1 MAMRGWPL
9 IKLLPQKTNFR
20 FVRYSKPAA
29 FLSVILCVASIVAC
43 FVPGLNMG
51 IDFRGGASLEMTKPA
66 GQQIQFDDV
75 RRAVNE
81 LELGDVQVQGIAR
94 RDSNIDDGSAAIVRF
109 QVPEG
114 RDQTSVVAQVEGA
127 ITQATGEVAYSGVN
141 VVGSKVSGELLQ
153 SGLLALLS
161 AIVLMFLYIWFRF
174 EPQFGFGAVAGLVHD
189 VVLTFGLIVLF
200 RLEFSLTMVAAIL
213 TVIGYSM
220 NDTVVVFDRL
230 RENLRKY
237 KTMPLRDVIDLS
249 LNETLSRTIITGVT
263 AVMVLAALA
272 VFGGEALFGFS
283 IALMFGIIIGTYSS
297 IYVGAPIILLWGVK
311 RGGSADDAKPIKL
324 GMASRP

>member
-20 FVRYSKPAA
+20 FVKYAPAA
-29 FLSVILCVASIVAC
+29 GVISLILCVASIVGC
-43 FVPGLNMG
+43 FYPGLNLG
-51 IDFRGGASLEMTKPA
+51 IDFRGGASMEVSKPA
-66 GQQIQFDDV
+66 GQVLELDQV
-75 RRAVNE
+75 RSAVSD
-81 LELGDVQVQGIAR
+81 LGLGDVQVQGI
-94 RDSNIDDGSAAIVRF
+94 DSDSSAIVRF
-109 QVPEG
+109 QIPEG
-114 RDQTSVVAQVEGA
+114 EAQGAVVQKVEQAIDQAV
-127 ITQATGEVAYSGVN
+127 GEVRYSGVS
-141 VVGSKVSGELLQ
+141 VVGSKVSGELFT
-153 SGLLALLS
+153 SGLLALAA
-161 AIVLMFLYIWFRF
+161 AIALMFVYIWFRF

-189 VVLTFGLIVLF
+189 LILTFGLIALF
-200 RLEFSLTMVAAIL
+200 RFEFSLNTVAAIL

-237 KTMPLRDVIDLS
+237 KTMPLREVIDLS

-263 AVMVLAALA
+263 AVGVLAVLALY
-272 VFGGEALFGFS
+272 GGEALFGFS
-283 IALMFGIIIGTYSS
+283 IVLMVGIVIGTYSS

-311 RGGSADDAKPIKL
+311 RGGSVDEDAKPVKF

>member
-20 FVRYSKPAA
+20 FVKYAPIAGVI
-29 FLSVILCVASIVAC
+29 SVILCVAAIVGC
-43 FVPGLNMG
+43 FYPGLNLG
-51 IDFRGGASLEMTKPA
+51 IDFRGGASMEVSKPA
-66 GQQIQFDDV
+66 GQVLELDKV
-75 RRAVNE
+75 RGAVSE
-81 LELGDVQVQGIAR
+81 LGLGDVQVQGI
-94 RDSNIDDGSAAIVRF
+94 DSSASAIVRF
-109 QVPEG
+109 QIPEDEG
-114 RDQTSVVAQVEGA
+114 QSAVVARVEKA
-127 ITQATGEVAYSGVN
+127 IDEAVGEVKYSGIS
-141 VVGSKVSGELLQ
+141 VVGSKVSGELFT
-153 SGLLALLS
+153 SGLLALGA
-161 AIVLMFLYIWFRF
+161 AIVLMFIYIWFRF

-189 VVLTFGLIVLF
+189 LILTFGLIVLF
-200 RLEFSLTMVAAIL
+200 RFEFSLNTVAAIL

-237 KTMPLRDVIDLS
+237 KTMPLREVIDLS

-263 AVMVLAALA
+263 AVGVLAVLAL
-272 VFGGEALFGFS
+272 FGGEALFGFS
-283 IALMFGIIIGTYSS
+283 IVLMVGIVIGTYSS

-311 RGGSADDAKPIKL
+311 RGGSVDEDAKPIKF

>member
-1 MAMRGWPL
+1 MRGWPL
-9 IKLLPQKTNFR
+9 IKLLPQKTNFH
-20 FVRYSKPAA
+20 FVKYARLAA
-29 FLSVILCVASIVAC
+29 VLSVVLCVASIVGC
-43 FVPGLNMG
+43 FYPGLNMG
-51 IDFRGGASLEMTKPA
+51 IDFRGGASMEVAKPA
-66 GQQIQFDDV
+66 GQVI
-75 RRAVNE
+75 E
-81 LELGDVQVQGIAR
+81 LERVRGAVGGLGLGDVQVQGIAR
-94 RDSNIDDGSAAIVRF
+94 RDTNAADGSTAIVRF

-114 RDQTSVVAQVEGA
+114 RDQTQVVQQVEAAIDGA
-127 ITQATGEVAYSGVN
+127 VGQVAYSGVS
-141 VVGSKVSGELLQ
+141 VVGSKVSGELFT
-153 SGLLALLS
+153 SGLMALGLAI
-161 AIVLMFLYIWFRF
+161 ALMFAYIWFRF
-174 EPQFGFGAVAGLVHD
+174 EPQFGFGAVVGLLHD
-189 VVLTFGLIVLF
+189 VILTFGLIVLM
-200 RLEFSLTMVAAIL
+200 RLEFSLNMVAAIL

-237 KTMPLRDVIDLS
+237 KTMPLREVIDLS

-311 RGGSADDAKPIKL
+311 RGQVEDDAKPIKL

>member
-1 MAMRGWPL
+1 MTWWPL
-9 IKLLPQKTNFR
+9 IKVLPQKTNLH
-20 FVRYSKPAA
+20 FVKYARYAA
-29 FLSVILCVASIVAC
+29 VLSIVLCVASIVSC
-43 FVPGLNMG
+43 FYPGLNMG
-51 IDFRGGASLEMTKPA
+51 IDFRGGASMEVAKPA
-66 GQQIQFDDV
+66 GQTIDLD
-75 RRAVNE
+75 RMRGAIGSLN
-81 LELGDVQVQGIAR
+81 LGDIGVQGIAR
-94 RDSNIDDGSAAIVRF
+94 RDTNVQDGSTAVLRF

-114 RDQTSVVAQVEGA
+114 RDQTQVVEEVEAAVTRAVGDV
-127 ITQATGEVAYSGVN
+127 TYSGVS
-141 VVGSKVSGELLQ
+141 VVGSKVSGELFT
-153 SGLLALLS
+153 SGLLALGS
-161 AIVLMFLYIWFRF
+161 AIVLMFAYIWFRF
-174 EPQFGFGAVAGLVHD
+174 EPQFGFGAVAGLLHD
-189 VVLTFGLIVLF
+189 VILTFGLIVLF
-200 RLEFSLTMVAAIL
+200 RLEFSLNMVAAIL

-249 LNETLSRTIITGVT
+249 LNETLTRTIITGVT

-272 VFGGEALFGFS
+272 IFGGEALRGFS

-311 RGGSADDAKPIKL
+311 RGELGDDAKSIKL

>member
-20 FVRYSKPAA
+20 FVKYAPAA
-29 FLSVILCVASIVAC
+29 GVISIILCVASIVGC
-43 FVPGLNMG
+43 FYPGLNMG
-51 IDFRGGASLEMTKPA
+51 IDFRGGASMEVSKPA
-66 GQQIQFDDV
+66 GQVLELDKV
-75 RRAVNE
+75 RGAVSE
-81 LELGDVQVQGIAR
+81 LGLGDVQVQGI
-94 RDSNIDDGSAAIVRF
+94 DSAASAIVRF
-109 QVPEG
+109 QIPEDEG
-114 RDQTSVVAQVEGA
+114 QSAVVARVEKA
-127 ITQATGEVAYSGVN
+127 IDEAVGEVKYSGVS
-141 VVGSKVSGELLQ
+141 VVGSKVSGELFT
-153 SGLLALLS
+153 SGLLALGA
-161 AIVLMFLYIWFRF
+161 AIVLMFIYIWFRF

-189 VVLTFGLIVLF
+189 MILTFGLIVLF
-200 RLEFSLTMVAAIL
+200 RFEFSLNTVAAIL

-237 KTMPLRDVIDLS
+237 KTMPLREVIDLS
-249 LNETLSRTIITGVT
+249 INETLSRTIITGVT

-272 VFGGEALFGFS
+272 IFGGEALFGFS
-283 IALMFGIIIGTYSS
+283 IALMAGIIIGTYSS

-311 RGGSADDAKPIKL
+311 RGSLDEDTKPVKF

>member
-1 MAMRGWPL
+1 MRGWPL
-9 IKLLPQKTNFR
+9 IKILPQKTNFH
-20 FVRYSKPAA
+20 FVKYARLAGI
-29 FLSVILCVASIVAC
+29 LSVVLCVASIVGC
-43 FVPGLNMG
+43 FYPGLNMG
-51 IDFRGGASLEMTKPA
+51 IDFRGGASMEVAKPA
-66 GQQIQFDDV
+66 GQVI
-75 RRAVNE
+75 E
-81 LELGDVQVQGIAR
+81 LERVRGAVGGLGLGDVQVQGIAR
-94 RDSNIDDGSAAIVRF
+94 RDTNAADGSTAIVRF

-114 RDQTSVVAQVEGA
+114 RDQTQVVQQVEAAIDGA
-127 ITQATGEVAYSGVN
+127 VGQVAYSGVS
-141 VVGSKVSGELLQ
+141 VVGSKVSGELFT
-153 SGLLALLS
+153 SGLMALGLAV
-161 AIVLMFLYIWFRF
+161 VLMFAYIWFRF
-174 EPQFGFGAVAGLVHD
+174 EPQFGFGAVVGLLHD
-189 VVLTFGLIVLF
+189 VILTFGLIVLM
-200 RLEFSLTMVAAIL
+200 RLEFSLNMVAAIL

-237 KTMPLRDVIDLS
+237 KTMPLREVIDLS
-249 LNETLSRTIITGVT
+249 QNETLSRTIITGVT

-311 RGGSADDAKPIKL
+311 RGQVEDDAKPIKL